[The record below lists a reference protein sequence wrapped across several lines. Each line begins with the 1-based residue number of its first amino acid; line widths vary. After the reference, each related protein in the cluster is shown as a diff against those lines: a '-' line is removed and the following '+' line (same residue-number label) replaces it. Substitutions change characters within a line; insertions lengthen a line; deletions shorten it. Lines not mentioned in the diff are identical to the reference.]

1 MLSQTRFFF
10 LCFGSSRISVLLSRT
25 PLSYAVA
32 FFDQNFLRDAPQ
44 PWELLVNTL
53 CVFLRWQS
61 YAGACFADFGIK
73 VTCADI
79 DERKIRQLKA
89 GETPFYEPGLLE
101 KIQTNV
107 EQGRLGFT
115 TDVAAAI
122 RDALVVII
130 AVGTPANRDGTP
142 NLEAVETVAREIGRN
157 LTSYK
162 VVVKKSTVP
171 PQTGDR

>member
-1 MLSQTRFFF
+1 MQ
-10 LCFGSSRISVLLSRT
+10 I
-25 PLSYAVA
+25 AVIGTGYVG
-32 FFDQNFLRDAPQ
+32 
-44 PWELLVNTL
+44 LV
-53 CVFLRWQS
+53 S
-61 YAGACFADFGIK
+61 GACFADFGIK

-89 GETPFYEPGLLE
+89 GEIPFYEPGLFE

-130 AVGTPANRDGTP
+130 AVGTPATRDGTP
-142 NLEAVETVAREIGRN
+142 NLEAVETEPARSVGISRATRSLSRRAQCLLKLETGCVPLSKLKLTRTSN
-157 LTSYK
+157 LML
-162 VVVKKSTVP
+162 
-171 PQTGDR
+171 